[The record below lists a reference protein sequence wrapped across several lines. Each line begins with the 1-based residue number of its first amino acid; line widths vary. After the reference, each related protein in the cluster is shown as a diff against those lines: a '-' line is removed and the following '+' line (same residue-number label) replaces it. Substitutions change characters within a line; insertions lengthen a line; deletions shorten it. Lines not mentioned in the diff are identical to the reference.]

1 MIILASPNLRG
12 TGTDIRFHVLSY
24 SSTKIK
30 RVCRSTMQAETY
42 QLQLTVEQG
51 DCIRACIAD
60 LNGVLDRRNWEASAA
75 AFKHAV
81 WLTDCNSCNSAL
93 LRPVQGKTT
102 DKRLGIEVAALRQ
115 NLWRVP
121 GQLVGMPWLDED
133 KPEDTTDSSR
143 WIDTSVMLCDAFT
156 KKMSAQFMVDA
167 MRTGV
172 WNIKQPED
180 AAAGKKLK
188 SQSRAKSKEAKKAQA
203 KAKMLLRKPRY
214 KALKIPQPK
223 AGEQVPASSE

>member
-42 QLQLTVEQG
+42 QLQLSVEQG

-60 LNGVLDRRNWEASAA
+60 LNGVLDRPNWEASAA
-75 AFKHAV
+75 AFRHAV
-81 WLTDCNSCNSAL
+81 WLTDCNSCSSAL
-93 LRPVQGKTT
+93 QRPVQGKTT
-102 DKRLGIEVAALRQ
+102 DKRLGIEIAALRQ

-133 KPEDTTDSSR
+133 KPEDTTDSCR
-143 WIDTSVMLCDAFT
+143 SVSYTHLT
-156 KKMSAQFMVDA
+156 LPTTPYV
-167 MRTGV
+167 
-172 WNIKQPED
+172 
-180 AAAGKKLK
+180 
-188 SQSRAKSKEAKKAQA
+188 
-203 KAKMLLRKPRY
+203 
-214 KALKIPQPK
+214 
-223 AGEQVPASSE
+223 